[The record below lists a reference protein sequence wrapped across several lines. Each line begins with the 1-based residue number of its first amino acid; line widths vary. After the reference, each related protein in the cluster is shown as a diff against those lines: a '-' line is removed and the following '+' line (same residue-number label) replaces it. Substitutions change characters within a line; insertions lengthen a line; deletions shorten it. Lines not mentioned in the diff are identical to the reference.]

1 VVLAVVEVDPWVLP
15 AVADAGV
22 GGESTTTADAGA
34 DDAATDEVGRWDHNA
49 TPSGTLE
56 RHYRIELP

>member
-1 VVLAVVEVDPWVLP
+1 VLP

-34 DDAATDEVGRWDHNA
+34 DDAATDKVGRRDHNA